1 MKKEKRSFLSI
12 IMIGIMMIGLLVG
25 CGSGSGNA
33 SSATDEVQQ
42 RELASYKHNSNASD
56 EENDAANAAV
66 TYVNVF
72 HDSKQAVMNQL
83 SGYDGYSEASAQ
95 YAVDN
100 ITVDWNEVA
109 VASAKSYLESS
120 NLSKQGV
127 FDQLTSSYGSQ
138 FTPEE
143 AQYAIDH
150 LDVDWKK
157 EALGAAKSYLST
169 GSFSEQGLLDQ
180 LTSSYADEFT
190 PEEARYA
197 LENID
202 ADWNAE
208 ALEAAESYYDTGM
221 TDKTEI
227 FNQITSQYADK
238 FTPQQAQYTIDHLDP
253 TKLDAQ

>member
-1 MKKEKRSFLSI
+1 MAVN
-12 IMIGIMMIGLLVG
+12 LL
-25 CGSGSGNA
+25 
-33 SSATDEVQQ
+33 Q
-42 RELASYKHNSNASD
+42 K
-56 EENDAANAAV
+56 
-66 TYVNVF
+66 
-72 HDSKQAVMNQL
+72 
-83 SGYDGYSEASAQ
+83 
-95 YAVDN
+95 
-100 ITVDWNEVA
+100 
-109 VASAKSYLESS
+109 
-120 NLSKQGV
+120 
-127 FDQLTSSYGSQ
+127 
-138 FTPEE
+138 E

-238 FTPQQAQYTIDHLDP
+238 FTPQQAQYAIDHLDP
-253 TKLDAQ
+253 TKVGCTVR